1 MIPGSTTVRARADRR
16 RPPRVRGRGAAGQA
30 SVELV
35 LVLPVVVL
43 ALLLVVQVGLVVRAQ
58 VLVVHAAREGA
69 RAAAVEAGSPAA
81 ARRAALD
88 VPGLVPGR
96 ERVAVR
102 TFGTDLRRVA
112 VEVAYRVPTDVAL
125 VGPLV
130 GEPTLR
136 ARVVMLIEEPAPAP
150 SGASAPP

>member
-1 MIPGSTTVRARADRR
+1 MIPGSTGARARA
-16 RPPRVRGRGAAGQA
+16 PRHPSLGARGAAGQA
-30 SVELV
+30 AVELV

-69 RAAAVEAGSPAA
+69 RAAAVEGGSVAA
-81 ARRAALD
+81 ARRAAAG

-96 ERVAVR
+96 ERVRARVV
-102 TFGTDLRRVA
+102 GTGALRRVA

-136 ARVVMLIEEPAPAP
+136 AEVVMLIEEPAPAP
-150 SGASAPP
+150 QPP